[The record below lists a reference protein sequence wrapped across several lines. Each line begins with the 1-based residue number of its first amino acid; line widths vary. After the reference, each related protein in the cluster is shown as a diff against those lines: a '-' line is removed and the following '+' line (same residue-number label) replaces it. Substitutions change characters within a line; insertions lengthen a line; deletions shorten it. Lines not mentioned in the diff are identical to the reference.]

1 MNVKPIA
8 SQHALPPNSSSE
20 AQSKARAVAAFN
32 RAATPTEQAQ
42 EYAVPNPNQVT
53 AEDLSAIRQPNQV
66 SDVNTNTGTE
76 QAQNEPA
83 KEDPALSRQ
92 FAQLARQEK
101 ALRAKQQQQEQQWK
115 AKEAELQ
122 AREAKLSQPQFDPNE
137 YIPRSRIREDAYSV
151 LVEEGVDLDNT
162 YQQHIN
168 RVPIDPTLQ
177 SHISKLEAKLAKL
190 EAQAEGSQKSYAD
203 QQTQAYASA
212 IKQITSDAKALVN
225 NNPSE
230 YESIA
235 KTNSIKDV
243 VDLIEAT
250 FKADGIVLSVEE
262 AAQEVETYI
271 ADELYKHATNIDKI
285 KKRMSNP
292 GQGATSDEKS
302 QANKQPQTMKT
313 LTNAN
318 SSSRKLT
325 AKERAMLAFKGELKP

>member
-1 MNVKPIA
+1 MQVKAIA
-8 SQHALPPNSSSE
+8 SPHQLPPNSSSTD
-20 AQSKARAVAAFN
+20 SKARAIEAFN
-32 RAATPTEQAQ
+32 RAATPQTQAQ
-42 EYAVPNPNQVT
+42 EYAVPNPNAVS
-53 AEDLSAIRQPNQV
+53 AEDLGGIRAQQQQI
-66 SDVNTNTGTE
+66 DVPIE
-76 QAQNEPA
+76 DDVPAQEEK

-92 FAQLARQEK
+92 FAQLARQER
-101 ALRAKQQQQEQQWK
+101 ALRAKQQQQEQAWK
-115 AKEAELQ
+115 AKEQELA
-122 AREAKLSQPQFDPNE
+122 AREAQLSKQTFDPNE
-137 YIPRSRIREDAYSV
+137 YIPRSRLRDDAYSV
-151 LVEEGVDLDNT
+151 LVEEGINLDDT

-168 RVPIDPTLQ
+168 RAPIDPTLQ
-177 SHISKLEAKLAKL
+177 SHINKLEAKLAKL
-190 EAQAEGSQKSYAD
+190 EEQSQTSQKSYQE

-325 AKERAMLAFKGELKP
+325 AKERAVLAFKGELKP